1 MIKCPTFSTQ
11 FHDVDTIE
19 VHPNESSRISGHQ
32 SGMGTRNMR
41 RWGSIIIPPPLFKG
55 NCAEMH
61 EMQVFNYIAVEFSE
75 ALPKIFE

>member
-19 VHPNESSRISGHQ
+19 VHPNESSRISGHP
-32 SGMGTRNMR
+32 SGMGKRNMR
-41 RWGSIIIPPPLFKG
+41 RWGSIITPLFKG

-61 EMQVFNYIAVEFSE
+61 EMQVFNYIAVGFSE
-75 ALPKIFE
+75 VLPKIFE